1 MQEIKC
7 MQYHITAQELS
18 EMTISDKQVIDTLNA
33 YSFVVA
39 ESNPQF
45 KHALQQS
52 DILVA
57 DGFPVVMAV
66 RLLTEKRI
74 QKIAGAD
81 LFAHFMSK
89 LNQIAG
95 KVFFLGSSDETL
107 AKIKSKVAI
116 DYPNVKVAIYS
127 PPFKPEFNDQDSA
140 TMIEK
145 VNKEQPDVLFVGMT
159 APKQEV
165 WVELHKELL
174 DAKVL
179 CQIGAVFDF
188 YAGNVRRAPAWM
200 IKMKLE
206 WFYRLIKEPRRMW
219 KRYLVY
225 SPLFFWYL
233 LLYFVGIKKC

>member
-7 MQYHITAQELS
+7 MQYRIMAQRLS
-18 EMTISDKQVIDTLNA
+18 EMAVSDKQVIDTLNA
-33 YSFVVA
+33 YSYVVA
-39 ESNPQF
+39 ESNSEF

-57 DGFPVVMAV
+57 DGFPIVLAA
-66 RLLTEKRI
+66 RLLKKKRI

-81 LFAHFMSK
+81 LFAHFMS
-89 LNQIAG
+89 NMDQISG

-107 AKIKSKVAI
+107 DKIRNKIAV
-116 DYPNVKVAIYS
+116 DYPNVKVGVYS
-127 PPFKPEFNDQDSA
+127 PPFEPEFNEQDSA

-145 VNKEQPDVLFVGMT
+145 VNLEQPDVLFVGMT
-159 APKQEV
+159 APKQEC
-165 WVELHKELL
+165 WVEQYKQQL

-200 IKMKLE
+200 IQMKLE

-233 LLYFVGIKKC
+233 LLFFVGIKK